1 VFSRDLPTRRYV
13 QDRIREAG
21 ESLRRWIDD
30 GGVVYVCGSLAGMAP
45 AVDLA
50 LREVLGSATVDDLL
64 AGNRYRRDVY

>member
-1 VFSRDLPTRRYV
+1 
-13 QDRIREAG
+13 
-21 ESLRRWIDD
+21 
-30 GGVVYVCGSLAGMAP
+30 MAP

>member
-1 VFSRDLPTRRYV
+1 
-13 QDRIREAG
+13 
-21 ESLRRWIDD
+21 LRRWIDD